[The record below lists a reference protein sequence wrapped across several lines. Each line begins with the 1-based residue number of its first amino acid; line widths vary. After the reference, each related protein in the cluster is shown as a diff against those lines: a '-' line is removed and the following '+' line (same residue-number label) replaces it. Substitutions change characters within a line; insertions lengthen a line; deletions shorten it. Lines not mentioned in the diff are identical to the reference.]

1 MRIHAIVAS
10 ALTLPALALA
20 SAIPAQATWTPVT
33 PKTGNRVSAQAVS
46 FKNYAGGAPMRQVRS
61 SSVKC
66 TGTVISRQVV
76 KHAGKPAGELTIY
89 VNAKNKT
96 TAIACFKHAGIT
108 KGKRL
113 PTSVALISAK
123 SATAT
128 KPAVHVVASGNFV
141 SYAGPAA
148 ISGVKGACVQAAGAI
163 KIGKKTVAIESPVLC
178 DR

>member
-1 MRIHAIVAS
+1 MRTRALIAS
-10 ALTLPALALA
+10 TLALPAVALA
-20 SAIPAQATWTPVT
+20 SAVPAQASWTPVT
-33 PKTGNRVSAQAVS
+33 PKTGGRVSAQAVS

-89 VNAKNKT
+89 VNSKNKT
-96 TAIACFKHAGIT
+96 TAIACFKHVGIT

-113 PTSVALISAK
+113 PTSVALVSAK

-128 KPAVHVVASGNFV
+128 KPAVQVVASGNFI

-148 ISGVKGACVQAAGAI
+148 IGGVKGACVQAAGAM
-163 KIGKKTVAIESPVLC
+163 KIGKKAVSIESPVLC
-178 DR
+178 DK